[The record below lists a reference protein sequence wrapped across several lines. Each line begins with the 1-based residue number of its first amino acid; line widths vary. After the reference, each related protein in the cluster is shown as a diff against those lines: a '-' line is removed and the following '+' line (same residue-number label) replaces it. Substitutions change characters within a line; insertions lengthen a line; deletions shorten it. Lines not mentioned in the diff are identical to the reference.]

1 MKLYDELSK
10 YKELTISMINKVG
23 NNEEFEELI
32 EERQKIIE
40 NLKKLKFTKNEIKQY
55 VDELDIIQSD
65 KKLNNLILKE
75 KKKIHE
81 EMVDIKK
88 RKMAQNQYNSFKNYT
103 MGFDFR
109 K

>member
-1 MKLYDELSK
+1 MKLYDELSE
-10 YKELTISMINKVG
+10 YKELTISMINKVE

-40 NLKKLKFTKNEIKQY
+40 NLKQLKFTRNEIKQY
-55 VDELDIIQSD
+55 VDELDIFQSD
-65 KKLNNLILKE
+65 KKLTDLILKE

-81 EMVDIKK
+81 ELVDVKK